1 LKIYIDKKMMGR
13 DNYPKILAEFKEV
26 DFLDS
31 LEEKAEIEA
40 LIIMNSTLKKLNIS
54 EFPKLKWIQLLMAG
68 FDNVDV
74 LGYKNK
80 GILVS
85 NARDIF
91 SISIA
96 EDVISKILMF
106 NRNTKYYLESMNN
119 QTWEPISKEPEIFN
133 STITI
138 LGTGSIGQEVAK
150 RLKAFDV
157 KKIYGYKQ
165 TLESVPYFD
174 EIVND
179 ETGLEEIIRI
189 SDYLILALPLNS
201 KTYHLI
207 NKNKL
212 KLMKKNSLLI
222 NVARGEIIDQDA
234 LVEVLKNKM
243 IRGAG
248 LDVTTPEPLPH
259 NHDLWKLDNV
269 FITPHNASSSPYMK
283 ERLYEMTRDNIK
295 LFVTGKEIKY
305 LL

>member
-1 LKIYIDKKMMGR
+1 MKIYIDKKMMGR

-26 DFLDS
+26 DFLDD

-40 LIIMNSTLKKLNIS
+40 LIIMNSTIKKLNIT

-106 NRNTKYYLESMNN
+106 NRNTKHYLESMRKQN
-119 QTWEPISKEPEIFN
+119 WEPISKELEIYN
-133 STITI
+133 STVSI

-150 RLKAFDV
+150 RLKAFNV

-179 ETGLEEIIRI
+179 ETGLEEIIKI

-212 KLMKKNSLLI
+212 ELMKKNSLLI
-222 NVARGEIIDQDA
+222 NVARGEIIDQEA
-234 LVEVLKNKM
+234 LVDVLKNKS

-248 LDVTTPEPLPH
+248 LDVTTPEPLPQ

-283 ERLYEMTRDNIK
+283 ERLYEMTRDNINR
-295 LFVTGKEIKY
+295 FVTGKEIKY